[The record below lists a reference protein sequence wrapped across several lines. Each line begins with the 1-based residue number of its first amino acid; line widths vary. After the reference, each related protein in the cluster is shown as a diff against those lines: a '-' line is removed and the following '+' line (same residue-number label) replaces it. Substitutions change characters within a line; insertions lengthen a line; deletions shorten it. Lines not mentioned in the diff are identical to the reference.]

1 MMIWI
6 TSVSKTIIGKRMK
19 KQSKKPVKKK
29 RESEP
34 AKPKKTQENASY
46 AQQWVVYPWTRG
58 GINE

>member
-1 MMIWI
+1 
-6 TSVSKTIIGKRMK
+6 MK